1 MIYKLYKDELYK
13 NWLRHTYEI
22 EANSKFEAAMKILD
36 DNIDP
41 VESEWVSID
50 SFPDTIEI
58 SDDDKLIF
66 RKN

>member
-13 NWLRHTYEI
+13 NWLRYTYEI

-41 VESEWVSID
+41 VESEWISID